1 MFHHV
6 SDPTGLHICSPLPT
20 DSFFRLSPHILY
32 FPSFLLSFLLFI
44 SLFIF
49 STERYKLL
57 IVLALAARL
66 IATLDPGRPPATEIS
81 GVRLLDDSRASPRD
95 IEMELILLGCFFFFF
110 FLGGMFRMG
119 FSLGR
124 DLLYG
129 RLRSRWGLKLV
140 CGIVFESWT
149 GILSIC

>member
-95 IEMELILLGCFFFFF
+95 IEMELILLDCFFFFF
-110 FLGGMFRMG
+110 FWGGMFRMG

-129 RLRSRWGLKLV
+129 RLRSR
-140 CGIVFESWT
+140 
-149 GILSIC
+149 